1 MSSIKKMVLIGT
13 GNIAWHLG
21 HALAKVGVDV
31 LQVYD
36 RRPEKAQSF
45 ANQLNASPISDFRD
59 IIEDAD
65 LYLVC
70 VSDAAIAE
78 VGAQL
83 HYARGIVAHTSG
95 SVRMEALAGNENI
108 GVFYPLQTFTTGVPV
123 DLNEVPFLC
132 EGNSSQAESAL
143 MALALELS
151 TKVYAIS
158 SDQREQVHIA
168 AVFANNFTNHLLAK
182 AHQICEEHHIPFSV
196 LHPLILE
203 TARKAIE
210 GNPETNQTGPAQRG
224 DTVTIEK
231 HLSQLTNSKLKELYT
246 LLTKSIQQD
255 K

>member
-13 GNIAWHLG
+13 GNVAWHLG
-21 HALAKVGVDV
+21 HALKKAGVDI

-36 RRPEKAQSF
+36 RQPEKAKGF
-45 ANQLNASPISDFRD
+45 AAELSTTPLSNLSN

-65 LYLVC
+65 LYLLC

-83 HYARGIVAHTSG
+83 HYVRGIVAHTSG
-95 SVRMEALAGNENI
+95 SISLNALKGNENM
-108 GVFYPLQTFTTGVPV
+108 GVFYPLQTFTKGLPV
-123 DLNEVPFLC
+123 DLNQVPFLC
-132 EGNSSQAESAL
+132 EGNGTQTESAL

-158 SDQREQVHIA
+158 SAQREKLHIA

-182 AHQICEEHHIPFSV
+182 AHQICEENHIPFSV

-203 TARKAIE
+203 TARKATE
-210 GNPETNQTGPAQRG
+210 ANPENSQTGPAKRG

-231 HLSQLTNSKLKELYT
+231 HLSQLADPNLRELYT
-246 LLTKSIQQD
+246 ILTKSIQE

>member
-1 MSSIKKMVLIGT
+1 
-13 GNIAWHLG
+13 
-21 HALAKVGVDV
+21 VDI

-36 RRPEKAQSF
+36 RKPEKAKAF
-45 ANQLNASPISDFRD
+45 AAELSATPLSDFRN
-59 IIEDAD
+59 IIENAD

-95 SVRMEALAGNENI
+95 SVRMDALAGNDNI

-143 MALALELS
+143 MALALELG

-158 SDQREQVHIA
+158 SDQREKLHVA

-182 AHQICEEHHIPFSV
+182 AHQICEENHIPFSV

-203 TARKAIE
+203 TARKATE
-210 GNPETNQTGPAQRG
+210 GNPKDQQTGPAKRG

-231 HLSQLTNSKLKELYT
+231 HLDQLTDSKLQALYK
-246 LLTKSIQQD
+246 LLTQSIQTD
-255 K
+255 I

>member
-13 GNIAWHLG
+13 GNVAWHLG
-21 HALAKVGVDV
+21 HALKKVGVDI

-36 RRPEKAQSF
+36 RKPEKAKAF
-45 ANQLNASPISDFRD
+45 ASELSATPLSDFRN

-65 LYLVC
+65 LYLLC

-83 HYARGIVAHTSG
+83 HYVRGIVAHTSG
-95 SVRMEALAGNENI
+95 SIRLDALIGNENV

-123 DLNEVPFLC
+123 DLNHVPFLC
-132 EGNSSQAESAL
+132 EGNSSQTESVL

-158 SDQREQVHIA
+158 SDQREKLHVS

-182 AHQICEEHHIPFSV
+182 AHQICEENHIPFSV

-203 TARKAIE
+203 TARKVTE
-210 GNPETNQTGPAQRG
+210 GNPEESQTGPAQRG
-224 DTVTIEK
+224 DAVTIEK
-231 HLSQLTNSKLKELYT
+231 HLKQLADPKLRELYT
-246 LLTKSIQQD
+246 TLTKSIQD

>member
-1 MSSIKKMVLIGT
+1 
-13 GNIAWHLG
+13 
-21 HALAKVGVDV
+21 
-31 LQVYD
+31 VYD
-36 RRPEKAQSF
+36 RKPEKAKALAAELS
-45 ANQLNASPISDFRD
+45 AAPLSDIRN

-65 LYLVC
+65 LYLLC

-95 SVRMEALAGNENI
+95 SVRMDALAGNENI

-158 SDQREQVHIA
+158 SDQREKLHVA

-182 AHQICEEHHIPFSV
+182 AHQICEENHIPFSV

-203 TARKAIE
+203 TARKATE
-210 GNPETNQTGPAQRG
+210 GNPQESQTGPAQRG
-224 DTVTIEK
+224 DAVTIEK
-231 HLSQLTNSKLKELYT
+231 HLDQLPDPKLQALYK
-246 LLTKSIQQD
+246 LLTQSIQTD
-255 K
+255 I